1 MNWIPIVVPTITVAL
16 LVIVF
21 RKSYIA
27 ARVISSR
34 RRRAREIQAIAKV
47 QIPSGVRTPAS
58 FPDVAVLD
66 AAQKASHQS
75 AFENLGD
82 FRAKAFVV
90 CFLPPTSVLLLVLAI
105 MIDSFSPLWAVGL
118 TVAEFLCLGSLVL
131 LMRNRNPNSNW
142 VEDRMRAELL
152 RREQYLFLALIGSD
166 LGATESERIRQAGL
180 RVDHF
185 RHADPKTLLGH
196 SGLHALTSGD
206 RDGRVEVSPN
216 VVSADFRDRVTS
228 YGVYRIDKQCV
239 WFSESQALNEQW
251 EEWTSRLLYSSL
263 FLAVGAAMSHI
274 VMQTMEIGGLHP
286 NHTLEIGVTLLAISL
301 PPVCTAL
308 IAVREL
314 FAFRL
319 LSLLYLKTLT
329 ELSTYRRCIVDLESR
344 IQKSPTI
351 SCEDLKRFQSIVL
364 ATENVLTNELLV
376 WTHIVAR
383 EKYEVSA

>member
-105 MIDSFSPLWAVGL
+105 MIDSYSPLWAVGL